1 MVEVGMSVAEHDIIV
16 VGSGLAGA
24 QACQT
29 LVEAGAKVTLLDV
42 GFDARERNLV
52 FPDED
57 FDTIRRTRDEQR
69 PLFLGKEF
77 EGIPWGAL
85 KAGAQLTPQRQYVMQ
100 GVDRWIRMVSES
112 FFPFESLANGGLGNA
127 WGAGCYMFS
136 DAEFMKMGFERN
148 DFLGAYQ
155 KVADRMG
162 ISAANDDAA
171 PFMVSGLRGI
181 MPAVRPEPRML
192 DILERY
198 RSARVAFNKDGFHMG
213 LPALAVLTEDRDGR
227 EAFDHSDM
235 EFWHDQH
242 GSVYRP
248 WMTTDALAG
257 RQGFTKVLGQL
268 VISFQED
275 DDGVNVH
282 TIDVGSGENRTF
294 RARRLLLCPGVLGS
308 ARIVMRSF
316 PESGTL
322 PLLCNPYSYVPLLDW
337 RNLGRA
343 MPARKSGMGQLTL
356 FHDPDGANA
365 DVSMAALFTYRSL
378 MLFRLVKES
387 PLNFSDGR
395 MLMQYL
401 LSGLTIA
408 GIHHPEGGGRHRQ
421 LKLMRDDDSP
431 TGDVL
436 LADYKLT
443 DDEGE
448 ALRSRERLF
457 YRTFRRLGLFPL
469 KKVDPGMG
477 SSIHYAG
484 TLPVSE
490 TERPMHT
497 SAEGRLHGTRHVWV
511 GDASSFR
518 YLPAKGISFTI
529 MANAHRVAENLLRS
543 MRDI

>member
-1 MVEVGMSVAEHDIIV
+1 MSASQHDIIV

-29 LVEAGAKVTLLDV
+29 LLEAGAKVTLLDV
-42 GFDARERNLV
+42 GFDARETNPT
-52 FPDED
+52 FPDHD
-57 FDTIRRTRDEQR
+57 FDTIRRTCSDQR
-69 PLFLGKEF
+69 PLFLGQEF

-100 GVDRWIRMVSES
+100 GVGHWLKMVSES
-112 FFPFESLANGGLGNA
+112 FIPFESLANGGLGNA

-136 DAEFMKMGFERN
+136 DAEFMRMGFDRK
-148 DFLGAYQ
+148 DFLPAYQ
-155 KVADRMG
+155 KVADRIG
-162 ISAANDDAA
+162 ISASNDDAA
-171 PFMVSGLRGI
+171 PYMVSGLRGI

-198 RSARVAFNKDGFHMG
+198 RGSRKSLNKEGFHMG
-213 LPALAVLTEDRDGR
+213 QPALAVLTEDRGAR
-227 EAFDHSDM
+227 KAFDHSDM
-235 EFWHDQH
+235 EFWHDQR

-248 WMTTDALAG
+248 WMTTDALAV
-257 RQGFTKVLGQL
+257 RSGFTKISGQL
-268 VISFQED
+268 VVSFQEG
-275 DDGVNVH
+275 DDGV
-282 TIDVGSGENRTF
+282 DVRTVDVRSGEQRTCH
-294 RARRLLLCPGVLGS
+294 ARRLLLCPGVLGS

-316 PESGTL
+316 PESGIL

-337 RNLGRA
+337 CNLGRA

-378 MLFRLVKES
+378 MLFRLAKES

-401 LSGLTIA
+401 MSGLTIA
-408 GIHHPEGGGRHRQ
+408 GIHHPEGGGQHRH
-421 LKLMRDDDSP
+421 LKLVRDGDSL
-431 TGDVL
+431 TGDAL
-436 LADYKLT
+436 LADYRLT
-443 DDEGE
+443 DDEWD

-457 YRTFRRLGLFPL
+457 YRTFKRLGLFPL
-469 KKVDPGMG
+469 KRVDPGMG